1 MTIKLHCDDESGRTL
16 KINIAPCLCRPYTQA
31 SEIGWGGV
39 PWGRYVGGRSCAP
52 NMFNHNRRS
61 NFLRA
66 ASPQPG
72 KNTSP
77 ARGPGDAHSTLE
89 IFFFAL
95 QIFFPR
101 ILRFPPTRPVPA
113 AVTDVSRVC
122 WCKSDAGEPQK
133 SAWVCFALV
142 CGAFFALA
150 ARGSH
155 WIERQEE
162 VKCNKCPEFFPSAVI
177 EKVQCAT
184 ALFCQ
189 PPATMH
195 LQTRQFSAGRSK
207 SMKAP
212 TSLRFLL
219 WAWCKY

>member
-1 MTIKLHCDDESGRTL
+1 MTYAESKVWLRLAVPWLLNVKPAGRLSNLGMEDSNREGVAHFFHWAASGRKLPNTPMTIKLHCDDESGRTL

-77 ARGPGDAHSTLE
+77 ARGPGDAHSTLD

-95 QIFFPR
+95 GTWSGSTWPLQLLNTSFFPAGKLSWR
-101 ILRFPPTRPVPA
+101 LPLFFTRLFSGKKIKRQLGPE
-113 AVTDVSRVC
+113 S
-122 WCKSDAGEPQK
+122 SQK
-133 SAWVCFALV
+133 T
-142 CGAFFALA
+142 
-150 ARGSH
+150 
-155 WIERQEE
+155 
-162 VKCNKCPEFFPSAVI
+162 P
-177 EKVQCAT
+177 
-184 ALFCQ
+184 
-189 PPATMH
+189 
-195 LQTRQFSAGRSK
+195 
-207 SMKAP
+207 
-212 TSLRFLL
+212 
-219 WAWCKY
+219 